1 MLSYLHIRHARE
13 LYILTNSFSKPW
25 SQHDIGCSFI
35 FHSLSLWAVYV
46 LLLLVALWAVYNYI
60 LLHLVSCWYIATP
73 CLCERR
79 LFLETNC
86 NCVDF
91 FATKRPRT
99 LLWTH
104 YEKIFKSLILTFA
117 DACFFKYS
125 NWKTTS
131 WVREVLEKFGFWTK
145 ILGVPENFDFW
156 FCFWKKIVKREIY

>member
-46 LLLLVALWAVYNYI
+46 LLLLVVLWAVYNYI
-60 LLHLVSCWYIATP
+60 LLHLFFVSCWYIATP

-86 NCVDF
+86 NCVNVALFVLIPKTLF
-91 FATKRPRT
+91 FCNKENNEPFMN
-99 LLWTH
+99 LLWK
-104 YEKIFKSLILTFA
+104 YVQKFDLNVRCCMIF
-117 DACFFKYS
+117 
-125 NWKTTS
+125 
-131 WVREVLEKFGFWTK
+131 
-145 ILGVPENFDFW
+145 
-156 FCFWKKIVKREIY
+156 